1 MAKEM
6 SNRRGQ
12 VAVFVI
18 IALVVVGSIVIFF
31 LIRRNIVGFG
41 GEVSDPEQYFRQC
54 IEPSTNE
61 AVDKILPQGG
71 FLDPGS
77 FKMYND
83 AKITYLC
90 KTDGFYVPCINIH
103 PMLISEI
110 SQEIKSYI
118 SPSIEGCFESLK
130 KEFEKK
136 QMGVEVGE
144 TNNFSVFL
152 APGKVIVEVAK
163 DMKVTEKGTIR
174 TFEKFNSEI
183 RSPIYNLASVA
194 INIADNERKYCNFE
208 YVGYMGI
215 DRSVDIKKLTMSDST
230 KIYTIKDIDS
240 GKIMNIA
247 IRGCA
252 LPAGI

>member
-1 MAKEM
+1 M

-136 QMGVEVGE
+136 QMGVEV
-144 TNNFSVFL
+144 
-152 APGKVIVEVAK
+152 AK

-215 DRSVDIKKLTMSDST
+215 DRSVDIKKFTMSDST